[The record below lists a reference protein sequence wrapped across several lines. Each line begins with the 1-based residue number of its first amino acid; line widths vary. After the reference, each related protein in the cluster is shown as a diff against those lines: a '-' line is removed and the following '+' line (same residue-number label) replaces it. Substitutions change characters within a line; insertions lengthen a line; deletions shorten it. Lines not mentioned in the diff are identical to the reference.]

1 MTAVEQPI
9 PTRRLVRVVLTGPM
23 ASDPTV
29 EQALSERLDIDVI
42 GSHAD
47 IPAAVGRLAEHE
59 PEVVLHGI
67 SDAHP
72 AAAAGERI
80 RADLRM
86 IGEYTAAPVVLLV
99 DTVSPEL
106 LEEALDAGASDVVLV
121 PLMLDTLPFVIRKAS
136 QGRGSVTA
144 DEAGGASQVVTV
156 FSPKGG
162 TGKTVLSTNLAAWL
176 ARRSNKRVL
185 LVDLDLQFG
194 DASMMLGVTPL
205 KTIYD
210 LVVAPGEMDEE
221 KLAGFTTSHSSGI
234 EILAAPLRP
243 EEAEVVTEA
252 KVRQI
257 IEVARTA
264 FDIVVLDTSPF
275 FYGPLL
281 ATLDSTDRLLLLCGL
296 DAPTMKNVR
305 LGLRT
310 LELLGFRRDRVDIV
324 LNRVSPGDE
333 VTRADVEGVLE
344 ASVRFELPQD
354 PAVLA
359 AVNRGEPTVLL
370 DERSSFA
377 LAVRDVVASFVS
389 VGQSE
394 PSQRPADGLRRRLQ
408 GWRR

>member
-1 MTAVEQPI
+1 MTAVEHPI
-9 PTRRLVRVVLTGPM
+9 PTRRSVRVVLTGPM
-23 ASDPTV
+23 ASDPTL
-29 EQALSERLDIDVI
+29 EQALAERLDIDVI
-42 GSHAD
+42 GRHAD
-47 IPAAVGRLAEHE
+47 IPGAVGRLTEHE

-67 SDAHP
+67 GATHP
-72 AAAAGERI
+72 VGASGERI

-99 DTVSPEL
+99 DTMSPDL
-106 LEEALDAGASDVVLV
+106 LEEALEAGASDVVLL
-121 PLMLDTLPFVIRKAS
+121 PLMLDTLPFAIHKAS
-136 QGRGSVTA
+136 QGRGPA
-144 DEAGGASQVVTV
+144 DAGEPGAASQVVTV

-176 ARRSNKRVL
+176 ARRSHKRVL
-185 LVDLDLQFG
+185 LIDLDLQFG
-194 DASMMLGVTPL
+194 DASMMLGVTPV

-210 LVVAPGEMDEE
+210 LVAAPGEMDEE

-264 FDIVVLDTSPF
+264 FDVVVLDTSPF

-333 VTRADVEGVLE
+333 VTRADVEGVLD

-354 PAVLA
+354 PAVLP
-359 AVNRGEPTVLL
+359 AVNRGEPRALL
-370 DERSSFA
+370 DDRSLFA
-377 LAVRDVVASFVS
+377 LAVSEIVASFVS
-389 VGQSE
+389 VGQAE
-394 PSQRPADGLRRRLQ
+394 PPQRAADGLRRRLQ